1 MPSKYDGVLK
11 SSQPS
16 PLSRISL
23 NDQSFIYICLLFRD
37 FVYLPSKFDKW
48 SGSTFD
54 SFCFCLVTC
63 CRCCKGV
70 GAIHLYYAGEVLLPS
85 WNLQGIGT
93 FAFVPCSN
101 QRQDRADYGNLLYK
115 MVAIGWLWISCY
127 TFILHGISEFKKI
140 VSVFSPSISK

>member
-1 MPSKYDGVLK
+1 MVK

-23 NDQSFIYICLLFRD
+23 NDQSFITSVYCAEILFICLLTTANLTKD
-37 FVYLPSKFDKW
+37 LVPHLTVFVFALSPAVSAAKLSVQSIFIML
-48 SGSTFD
+48 G
-54 SFCFCLVTC
+54 
-63 CRCCKGV
+63 RCCFQV
-70 GAIHLYYAGEVLLPS
+70 
-85 WNLQGIGT
+85 LQGVGT